1 LFFCHPIR
9 FESQPYGK
17 KENIEIPVHSPLFS
31 AERGR
36 LLAMGGGFQ
45 GGRTV
50 EVDWNAVGV
59 IESFLRVVKESQWVV
74 G

>member
-1 LFFCHPIR
+1 M
-9 FESQPYGK
+9 GK
-17 KENIEIPVHSPLFS
+17 KKNIEIPVRSPLFS
-31 AERGR
+31 AEKGR

-59 IESFLRVVKESQWVV
+59 IESFLTVVGESHRVV